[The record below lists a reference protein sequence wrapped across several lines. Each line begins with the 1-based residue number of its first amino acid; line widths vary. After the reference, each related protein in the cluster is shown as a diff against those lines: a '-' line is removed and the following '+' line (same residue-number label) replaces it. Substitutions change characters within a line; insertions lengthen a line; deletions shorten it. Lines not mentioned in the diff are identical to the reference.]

1 MQCIF
6 AGRRSSQNR
15 SVRRAAVFP
24 RCSVCKTE
32 FGASNSLF
40 QKPYPSFQALVPFSG
55 IPQTTIFYKPA
66 FSVIALAHDIPAPL
80 FHLMSP
86 RSALSRACPRTSR
99 SRVTPAPSLA
109 HKPPFFALPATPPFD
124 MLFSVKPICHPRHD
138 GYRPLNRQAAKKHTE
153 VASSTSR
160 RIIPMKRANV
170 LPQLHM
176 LFNLA
181 WPPSPKHLP
190 CFLRHLTHKR

>member
-1 MQCIF
+1 MYRKWVYVNGGLT
-6 AGRRSSQNR
+6 AG
-15 SVRRAAVFP
+15 
-24 RCSVCKTE
+24 
-32 FGASNSLF
+32 SLF
-40 QKPYPSFQALVPFSG
+40 QKPYPSFQVLVPFSG
-55 IPQTTIFYKPA
+55 IPQTSIFYKPA

-86 RSALSRACPRTSR
+86 RSALSRAALARHVHASR
-99 SRVTPAPSLA
+99 SRRPSPINHPSSPSPLHHLSTCSSARSRSATLA
-109 HKPPFFALPATPPFD
+109 MMGIA
-124 MLFSVKPICHPRHD
+124 
-138 GYRPLNRQAAKKHTE
+138 PLNRQAAKKHTE

-176 LFNLA
+176 LFNLT